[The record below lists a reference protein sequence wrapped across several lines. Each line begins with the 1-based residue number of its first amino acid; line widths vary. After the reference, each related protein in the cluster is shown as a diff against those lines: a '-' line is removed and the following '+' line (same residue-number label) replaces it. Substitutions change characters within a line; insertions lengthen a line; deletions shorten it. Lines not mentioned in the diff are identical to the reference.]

1 MIQIR
6 IHSLCT
12 LETFSL
18 KSPGYKLLAYINS
31 CISFFLAELYIGALF
46 LLQLHHRQVEKIL
59 PNAKSLQDS
68 IQVGESCIIDGWE
81 CGYVTDLASWE
92 TIKSGS
98 NTKTPLGCRLFQ
110 PQNCQLI
117 LKTLCYLSWKKKRIG
132 RLWI

>member
-1 MIQIR
+1 MNQIK
-6 IHSLCT
+6 IHPMCT
-12 LETFSL
+12 LEAFLL

-31 CISFFLAELYIGALF
+31 CTSFFLTELYIGALF

-68 IQVGESCIIDGWE
+68 IQDGESCIIDGWE

-98 NTKTPLGCRLFQ
+98 NTKAPLGCRLFQ
-110 PQNCQLI
+110 PQNCQLQCVTI
-117 LKTLCYLSWKKKRIG
+117 DF
-132 RLWI
+132 